1 MFKKRSAV
9 SVENLQQLA
18 SALQK
23 VGMDAHF
30 SVTADNPIEA
40 IFVSLAA
47 DDTSENQQA
56 VDLLLKITL
65 ASSAHRAL
73 AAEDDSGVDPATS
86 GFGSFDY
93 IQFYVDL
100 ELEVEPAQYD
110 VLSRHIANINN
121 ELPLIGFSLNYHSAG
136 KLSYR
141 HMMLIEGGKINFF
154 LAARAVQLIAFL
166 IRDYRPLIAEH
177 TLT

>member
-1 MFKKRSAV
+1 V
-9 SVENLQQLA
+9 W
-18 SALQK
+18 
-23 VGMDAHF
+23 
-30 SVTADNPIEA
+30 I
-40 IFVSLAA
+40 
-47 DDTSENQQA
+47 
-56 VDLLLKITL
+56 
-65 ASSAHRAL
+65 
-73 AAEDDSGVDPATS
+73 
-86 GFGSFDY
+86 GSFDY